1 MAAGTDA
8 KAGGPAKGA
17 ATKGA
22 ARRTSTTRRS
32 VKGRP
37 RRLHPSAGS
46 RARHSLGGRLV
57 GLRRPRTAPA
67 KEPTP
72 SAAAATAAAAPAAAP
87 AAAQASADATNSDDE
102 FSGEAWRSGADA
114 LSKPLPQMNVFSR
127 LSDYRSFT
135 GTHRATHATIALG
148 RNEYHNA
155 DNSAC
160 HSIPRARVRT
170 LCALCADSCTVCVCC
185 CACHV
190 QTCSAVPNRKQRR
203 RGPARCE
210 VPTTAPLH
218 PRLPLVPP
226 PIDAAAPRQVR
237 ARTHTSPRRCR
248 HCVAHTQPAYLPPP
262 SHVAATAAEKPAVFG
277 RLADV
282 KNFTGTHKH
291 KHEELMKK
299 AEPTGKQPKRPR
311 TANAALGSAHAAT
324 SDDETSDG
332 SDGGAR
338 DAAADPPS
346 TPAAAAAPSS
356 RHVRSKSTP
365 DASPIRIAPSPSAAA
380 AAAGEHAGVRHDPLG
395 TSRLVDLLG
404 PAPAREII
412 EADARPFLDA
422 VSPHL
427 NVEGRKTARAD
438 RARRGRNKARTKAL
452 ARGGRSA
459 SYSPPLSPFAV
470 RQRAVV
476 GCAACRPPLLTS
488 HRRTFAARR

>member
-1 MAAGTDA
+1 MKREVAKLSSAANDATTATATRRAATTTKKLRKRSRPRNRSAGSRHSHGSAGDAESVPGADANGDDIWEGADAQSAAELGVAAGTDA

-160 HSIPRARVRT
+160 FSNPMLVR
-170 LCALCADSCTVCVCC
+170 
-185 CACHV
+185 
-190 QTCSAVPNRKQRR
+190 
-203 RGPARCE
+203 G
-210 VPTTAPLH
+210 
-218 PRLPLVPP
+218 
-226 PIDAAAPRQVR
+226 
-237 ARTHTSPRRCR
+237 
-248 HCVAHTQPAYLPPP
+248 HCVLTCASVCMCVLLCLSRADMFRRAKPKAKKAWSSSLR
-262 SHVAATAAEKPAVFG
+262 SADDGTAA
-277 RLADV
+277 
-282 KNFTGTHKH
+282 
-291 KHEELMKK
+291 
-299 AEPTGKQPKRPR
+299 
-311 TANAALGSAHAAT
+311 
-324 SDDETSDG
+324 
-332 SDGGAR
+332 
-338 DAAADPPS
+338 
-346 TPAAAAAPSS
+346 PAAAAGAPTH
-356 RHVRSKSTP
+356 RRRRSE
-365 DASPIRIAPSPSAAA
+365 
-380 AAAGEHAGVRHDPLG
+380 AGSCAH
-395 TSRLVDLLG
+395 
-404 PAPAREII
+404 
-412 EADARPFLDA
+412 
-422 VSPHL
+422 PHL
-427 NVEGRKTARAD
+427 A
-438 RARRGRNKARTKAL
+438 
-452 ARGGRSA
+452 
-459 SYSPPLSPFAV
+459 PPLSPLCCPHPACLPPAALTRCRNSRREAGRFWAPGRREELHRHAQAQARGADEEGRADRQAAEAPSH
-470 RQRAVV
+470 RQR
-476 GCAACRPPLLTS
+476 RPGLCP
-488 HRRTFAARR
+488 RRHL